1 MNKPIVFNYKD
12 YKDLKEAYAELLEEN
27 AELKRKLANAE
38 IHLRI
43 LNEDLD
49 NYKPRAEQYEKLY
62 EMQRSTI
69 EKYHKVFKL
78 QEAELEK
85 LRGAK

>member
-12 YKDLKEAYAELLEEN
+12 YKDLKKAYAELLEEN

-43 LNEDLD
+43 LNED
-49 NYKPRAEQYEKLY
+49 
-62 EMQRSTI
+62 
-69 EKYHKVFKL
+69 V
-78 QEAELEK
+78 EK
-85 LRGAK
+85 LRGEK

>member
-43 LNEDLD
+43 LNED
-49 NYKPRAEQYEKLY
+49 
-62 EMQRSTI
+62 M
-69 EKYHKVFKL
+69 
-78 QEAELEK
+78 EK
-85 LRGAK
+85 LRGTK